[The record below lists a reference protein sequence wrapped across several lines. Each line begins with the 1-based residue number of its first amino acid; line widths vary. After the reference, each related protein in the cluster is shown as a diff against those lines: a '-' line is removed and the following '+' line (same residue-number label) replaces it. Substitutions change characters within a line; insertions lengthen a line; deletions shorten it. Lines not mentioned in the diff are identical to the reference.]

1 MNTAWKTPP
10 AGLGQFVEEVE
21 VRGHIIDSLI
31 LPKILDSIAGGG
43 GSFKIKEIAIG
54 QSRNDPSHALLEV
67 RADDEQV
74 LRQILAQIADH
85 GAAPTDVRDC
95 CLVAADVAGAFPEDF
110 YSTTN
115 QRTEV
120 RVAGRWLEVADQ
132 EMDCG
137 IVVEV
142 QPVGDSHAAS

>member
-1 MNTAWKTPP
+1 MNAPWKTSQ
-10 AGLGQFVEEVE
+10 AGAGQFVEEVE

-31 LPKILDSIAGGG
+31 LPKILDSISGGG
-43 GSFKIKEIAIG
+43 GSFKIKEITIG
-54 QSRNDPSHALLEV
+54 QARNDPSHALLEV

-74 LRQILAQIADH
+74 LQKILAQIADH
-85 GAAPTDVRDC
+85 GAVPTDARDC
-95 CLVAADVAGAFPEDF
+95 CLVAADIAGAFPEDF

-137 IVVEV
+137 IVVDVRDE
-142 QPVGDSHAAS
+142 